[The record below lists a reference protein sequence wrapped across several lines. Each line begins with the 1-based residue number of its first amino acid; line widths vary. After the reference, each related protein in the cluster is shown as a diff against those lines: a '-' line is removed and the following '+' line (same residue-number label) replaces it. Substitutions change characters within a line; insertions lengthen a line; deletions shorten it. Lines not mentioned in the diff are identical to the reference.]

1 MFEAS
6 YQVLSDKHPHW
17 GRVAVLPWDAQIFGF
32 PVGDY
37 QTGDLQ
43 YVAGTCANFQ
53 ETFNAWA
60 VENRVELVACSV
72 PADDIRWCALLP
84 QLGFAYVDY
93 TLKIS
98 QPRLQRWQAPGLKIA
113 VRLAQPEDQE
123 SVEKIAQNAFR
134 AGRYHMDPRFPRA
147 LSELRYKR
155 WLGNAFAASGPGSR
169 LYVTGEVGHATG
181 FFHVNLNGDE
191 AYITII
197 AVDLALQGGPTG
209 IDLCLGAL
217 ADLKSMGIR
226 RMNSKVSA
234 MNSGVMNFAAYFG
247 WRFSEPQAVFHWH
260 APNAPHL
267 VPEDK
272 LFA

>member
-6 YQVLSDKHPHW
+6 YQVLSDRHPHW

-32 PVGDY
+32 PVGDF
-37 QTGDLQ
+37 QAGDLQ
-43 YVAGTCANFQ
+43 YLVGTCAKFQ
-53 ETFNAWA
+53 ETLSLWA
-60 VENRVELVACSV
+60 AENRVELIACTV
-72 PADDIRWCALLP
+72 PADDIRWCALLQ

-98 QPRLQRWQAPGLKIA
+98 QTHLQRWEPPGSKIA

-123 SVEKIAQNAFR
+123 SVERIAQHAFR

-155 WLGNAFAASGPGSR
+155 WLSNAFAALGPGSR
-169 LYVTGEVGHATG
+169 LYVTGEVGHTTS
-181 FFHVNLNGDE
+181 FFHVNLNGNE

-197 AVDLALQGGPTG
+197 AVDPDYQGGPTG
-209 IDLCLGAL
+209 IDLCTGAL
-217 ADLKSMGIR
+217 IDLKSMGIR
-226 RMNSKVSA
+226 RMSSKVSA
-234 MNSGVMNFAAYFG
+234 MNSGVMNFAGYFG

-260 APNAPHL
+260 APDAPHL
-267 VPEDK
+267 VSSDQV
-272 LFA
+272 FA